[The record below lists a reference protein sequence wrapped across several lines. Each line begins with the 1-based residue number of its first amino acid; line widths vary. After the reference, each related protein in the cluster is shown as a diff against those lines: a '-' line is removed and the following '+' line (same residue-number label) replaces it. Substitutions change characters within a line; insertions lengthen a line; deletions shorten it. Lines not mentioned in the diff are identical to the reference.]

1 MSHTPHELAEEFPDQ
16 HDLIAALKA
25 RDAHFA
31 NLAEQYHAINRAV
44 HRVETDVEPTDD
56 LNLVEMR
63 KTRLSLKDQIAAAL
77 RAAV

>member
-16 HDLIAALKA
+16 HDLIAGLKA
-25 RDAHFA
+25 RDTHFA

-44 HRVETDVEPTDD
+44 HRAETDVEPTDD
-56 LNLVEMR
+56 LHLAEMR

-77 RAAV
+77 RAAA